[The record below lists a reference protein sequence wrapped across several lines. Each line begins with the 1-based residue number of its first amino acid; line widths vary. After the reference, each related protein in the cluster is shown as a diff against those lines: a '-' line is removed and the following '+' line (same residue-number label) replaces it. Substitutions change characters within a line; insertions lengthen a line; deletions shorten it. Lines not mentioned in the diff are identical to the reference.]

1 MKDLTITS
9 NEIRGADLVPEPK
22 RRGNR
27 TTRVPEILDVAI
39 NVFAAAGYVGFTQRR
54 IANEAGIR
62 LNTLQH
68 YFGTREE
75 LLRSAIQ
82 ELARRYI
89 AEYRELARDNA
100 RSPDDRLERIVD
112 QVFEL
117 LTGPERHAG
126 AFALHC
132 WSLAE
137 HEPFVNELMA
147 GNQSELI
154 DMFSGLI
161 AELNPSLPSGECALR
176 AELIVS
182 HLHGLVVFIRRRGD
196 NETGWDALRVAT
208 KAVWKALSR
217 APQ

>member
-9 NEIRGADLVPEPK
+9 NAIRGADPVPEPK

-100 RSPDDRLERIVD
+100 RS
-112 QVFEL
+112 
-117 LTGPERHAG
+117 
-126 AFALHC
+126 
-132 WSLAE
+132 
-137 HEPFVNELMA
+137 
-147 GNQSELI
+147 
-154 DMFSGLI
+154 
-161 AELNPSLPSGECALR
+161 
-176 AELIVS
+176 
-182 HLHGLVVFIRRRGD
+182 
-196 NETGWDALRVAT
+196 
-208 KAVWKALSR
+208 
-217 APQ
+217 